1 MQFCEDC
8 GGALQLFGNNKNDL
22 CSSCIQKQKKAVPQN
37 TAASQKQDD
46 GLLDQAVFTVEND
59 RMVLRSKE
67 GWELWSGRAGAQN
80 NLRIILDRARRIYE
94 IRLKRQK
101 N

>member
-1 MQFCEDC
+1 MQFCKDC

-22 CSSCIQKQKKAVPQN
+22 CSSCIQKQKKPPQN
-37 TAASQKQDD
+37 AVASQKQDD

-67 GWELWSGRAGAQN
+67 GWELWSGRTDAQN
-80 NLRIILDRARRIYE
+80 NLKTILDRGRRIYE